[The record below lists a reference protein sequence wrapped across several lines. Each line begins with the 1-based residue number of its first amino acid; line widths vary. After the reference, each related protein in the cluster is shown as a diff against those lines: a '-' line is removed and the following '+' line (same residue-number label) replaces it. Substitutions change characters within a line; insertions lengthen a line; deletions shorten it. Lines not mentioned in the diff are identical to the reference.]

1 MYINTLAITSKGQ
14 IVLPKKVREILNS
27 NIISIEIDDNNKVI
41 LSPVSDVGGRFAKYK
56 KNTEL
61 SFEEVRDKAWKDSVF
76 SHHKNVKEIQ

>member
-41 LSPVSDVGGRFAKYK
+41 LSPVSDVGGIFAKYK

-61 SFEEVRDKAWKDSVF
+61 SFKEIRDKAWKENVC